1 MGNLTWGKAR
11 MTIARKPEK
20 YPEHMRKM
28 PRNTDEL
35 HELTK
40 ELIEWA
46 QRDDSFFL
54 QQFPISKKISPYL
67 FFKYA
72 EKNKN
77 EDFTNAL
84 DFARACCGIR
94 MMMGNHKLEDGV
106 VHRLMP
112 IYDILYREYLEKK
125 EMRTF
130 DLQKQLKVIDN
141 EQKSGST
148 IIVQMEPAKS
158 DVVPLCKN
166 IIAE

>member
-1 MGNLTWGKAR
+1 
-11 MTIARKPEK
+11 MTIARKPER
-20 YPEHMRKM
+20 YPEQMRRM
-28 PRNTDEL
+28 PKGVDEL

-46 QRDDSFFL
+46 QHDDSFFL

-77 EDFTNAL
+77 EDFSNAL
-84 DFARACCGIR
+84 DFARACCSMR
-94 MMMGNHKLEDGV
+94 MMMGNHKLEYGI

-112 IYDILYREYLEKK
+112 VYDILYREYLDGK
-125 EMRTF
+125 ETRTF
-130 DLQKQLKVIDN
+130 ELQKQLKVIDN

-148 IIVQMEPAKS
+148 IIVQMESTKS
-158 DVVPLCKN
+158 DIVPLCKN
-166 IIAE
+166 IVNE